1 MSPRDS
7 GLHFA
12 EMNVL
17 FAAAEVAPL
26 IKTGGLA
33 DVAGALPAALRRAG
47 HDVRVVMP
55 YFRELRE
62 RGLPVEGPIA
72 ASFLTVGER
81 QEELRVWRLAG
92 PETPLYLLDIPAA
105 FERVAIYGEADD
117 DRRFI
122 LFARGVLALMQHLRE
137 VEQWPTEVV
146 HSHDWHAALIANYLK
161 TFVAYT
167 FGHIATVFTIHNLA
181 YQGQRSTKTLAL
193 AGLTEGGLPE
203 DRMGPGI
210 AGTFNFMARGILFN
224 DVVTTVSP
232 TYAQEI
238 MTPEYGERL
247 DGLLRAKRDRVT
259 GILNGID
266 RDAFNPATDAH
277 IAAPFDADDPS
288 GKAACKV
295 ALQAEF
301 GLPAVPDRPLLG
313 IVSRLVEQKGLDLLD
328 QAMPWLL
335 QHTDAQLVLLG
346 SGDAHLQFVMQQHAR
361 AHPHR
366 ISVRIGFD
374 AALAQRLYAGS
385 DAFLMPSRFEPC
397 GLGQMIALRYG
408 SVPIVRAT
416 GGLNDTVREGYDG
429 NGFRFHPY
437 DVRHFT
443 DAIGRALQ
451 VYRDR
456 ESWALLRARGMR
468 EDNSWDRAAQQ
479 YGGVYDW
486 ALRLAR

>member
-1 MSPRDS
+1 
-7 GLHFA
+7 
-12 EMNVL
+12 MNVL

-33 DVAGALPAALRRAG
+33 DVAGALPSALRRAG

-62 RGLPVEGPIA
+62 RRVPVQGPIA

-81 QEELRVWRLAG
+81 QEELRIWTLADSD
-92 PETPLYLLDIPAA
+92 TPVYLLDIPAA
-105 FERVAIYGEADD
+105 FERQAIYGEGDD

-137 VEQWPTEVV
+137 VDRWQTEVV

-161 TFVAYT
+161 TYYAYT
-167 FGHIATVFTIHNLA
+167 FGRVATVFTIHNLA

-193 AGLTEGGLPE
+193 AGLTEGSLPE
-203 DRMGPGI
+203 DSMGPGI

-232 TYAQEI
+232 TYAREI
-238 MTPEYGERL
+238 MTAEYGERL
-247 DGLLRAKRDRVT
+247 DGLLRAKRDRVA

-266 RDAFNPATDAH
+266 REAFNPATDVH
-277 IAAPFDADDPS
+277 LAAPFDANDAS
-288 GKAACKV
+288 GKAACKS

-301 GLPAVPDRPLLG
+301 GLPIAPDRPLLG

-335 QHTDAQLVLLG
+335 RHTDAQVVLLG
-346 SGDAHLQFVMQQHAR
+346 SGNAHLQFVMQQHAR
-361 AHPHR
+361 AHPQR
-366 ISVRIGFD
+366 IAARIGFD
-374 AALAQRLYAGS
+374 AALAQRIYAGS

-416 GGLNDTVREGYDG
+416 GGLNDTVREGFDG

-443 DAIGRALQ
+443 DAIGRALK
-451 VYRDR
+451 VYRDP

-468 EDNSWDRAAQQ
+468 EDNSWDHAATQ
-479 YGGVYDW
+479 YSGVYEW
-486 ALRLAR
+486 AVRMVR